1 MENNYLRSFGGT
13 NLLMDSDLKITD
25 YKKSSDVH
33 FITYKEKQIIL
44 IGTAHISKQ
53 SAELVAEVIKSE
65 KPDVVSVELD
75 KQRFEALS
83 NQKRWENLDLK
94 TIIKERQLSTL
105 IINIL
110 LSSYQKKLGKK
121 LGVNPGV
128 ELLEATK
135 VAKENNIKIEL
146 CDRDVRVTLKR
157 AWRSMSFWQKT
168 KFMTMGLASVFEKEE
183 ISEEQLE
190 ELKDK
195 DVLTELMNDLG
206 KTMPVLKE
214 VLIDERD
221 SYLAKK
227 IKQADGK
234 KIVAVVGAGHLEG
247 ILKKIHEDEN
257 IDLNKIEVIPKSSSI
272 SKIIGW
278 GIPIIIIGSIFYI
291 GLEKGFHEAGNN
303 IVFWILANGIPSA
316 IGALIAY
323 GHPFAILSVF
333 FAAPLTSLTPLI
345 GAGYVAAFV
354 QSYYKPPV
362 VREIQTV
369 SEDVNKVSKWWQNRL
384 LRILLVFIL
393 SGLGSVLGT
402 YVGAYRIISNLF

>member
-1 MENNYLRSFGGT
+1 MTQEIIDQSYKT
-13 NLLMDSDLKITD
+13 SD
-25 YKKSSDVH
+25 DVH
-33 FITYKEKQIIL
+33 YINYKDKNLII

-53 SAELVAEVIKSE
+53 SAELVEQVITSE
-65 KPDVVSVELD
+65 KPDVVCVELD
-75 KQRFEALS
+75 EQRFEALS
-83 NQKRWENLDLK
+83 NQKRWESLDLK
-94 TIIKERQLSTL
+94 TIIKEKQLSTL

-128 ELLEATK
+128 ELLKATQ
-135 VAKENNIKIEL
+135 VAKENNIPIEL
-146 CDRDVRVTLKR
+146 GDRDVRITLKR

-168 KFMTMGLASVFEKEE
+168 KFMTMGLASVFDKEE

-190 ELKDK
+190 ELKNK
-195 DVLTELMNDLG
+195 DVLTELMTDLG

-227 IKQADGK
+227 IKESNGK
-234 KIVAVVGAGHLEG
+234 KVVAVVGAGHLQG
-247 ILKKIHEDEN
+247 IIKKINADEE
-257 IDLNKIEVIPKSSSI
+257 IELSSVEFIPKSSPV

-278 GIPIIIIGSIFYI
+278 GIPTIIICSIFYI
-291 GLEKGFHEAGNN
+291 GLSKGFDEAGSN
-303 IVFWILANGIPSA
+303 IIFWILANGIPSA
-316 IGALIAY
+316 IGAILAY
-323 GHPFAILSVF
+323 GHPLAILSVF

-354 QSYYKPPV
+354 QSYFKPPV
-362 VREIQTV
+362 VLEIQKV
-369 SEDVNKVSKWWQNRL
+369 SEDVNKVSMWWKNKL

-402 YVGAYRIISNLF
+402 YVGAYKIITNLF